1 MRINRVK
8 NNNPVSNKNNIDLSL
23 IEPLLEE
30 NSGKKN
36 LLIPVLQKIQE
47 IYGYLPIQA
56 MERVASSLNLSASD
70 VFGVATFYSQFSLKP
85 KGKYIIKVCT
95 GTACHVTG
103 SKKLLD
109 FINEKLNISETEN
122 TTEDGLFT
130 VESVSCL
137 GACGLAPVIVI
148 NEKVFSEVSLTSCN
162 EILEKIIKSEK
173 NNR

>member
-8 NNNPVSNKNNIDLSL
+8 NRNQISNKKSIDLSL
-23 IEPLLEE
+23 IKPLLEE
-30 NSGKKN
+30 NFGKKN

-56 MERVASSLNLSASD
+56 MEMVANSLNLSPSE

-103 SKKLLD
+103 SKKLID
-109 FINEKLNISETEN
+109 FINEKLNTSETEN
-122 TTEDGLFT
+122 TTSDGLFT
-130 VESVSCL
+130 VESVS
-137 GACGLAPVIVI
+137 
-148 NEKVFSEVSLTSCN
+148 
-162 EILEKIIKSEK
+162 
-173 NNR
+173 

>member
-1 MRINRVK
+1 M
-8 NNNPVSNKNNIDLSL
+8 
-23 IEPLLEE
+23 LEE